1 MVKPDPSVDMKTP
14 PKVQVDSMPADKYFA
29 YAAELLKVNGAHLTD
44 QPIVARMKRI
54 GIEAGKSFDFAK
66 IDPSVQRLL
75 KPRLSGA
82 AVDEVEGAHTSPHR
96 RRLVDEHRHYG
107 CVRQLL
113 PKAGHRGAA
122 RPRCRSARGR
132 DLTP

>member
-1 MVKPDPSVDMKTP
+1 MKTP
-14 PKVQVDSMPADKYFA
+14 PKVQVDTMPADKYFA
-29 YAAELLKVNGAHLTD
+29 YAADCSKLNGAHLTD

-66 IDPSVQRLL
+66 IDPSVQKALE
-75 KPRLSGA
+75 A
-82 AVDEVEGAHTSPHR
+82 APERGQQLMKWKVPTLSPHR

-113 PKAGHRGAA
+113 PKAGYRGAA
-122 RPRCRSARGR
+122 RPRCQRARGR
-132 DLTP
+132 NLPA